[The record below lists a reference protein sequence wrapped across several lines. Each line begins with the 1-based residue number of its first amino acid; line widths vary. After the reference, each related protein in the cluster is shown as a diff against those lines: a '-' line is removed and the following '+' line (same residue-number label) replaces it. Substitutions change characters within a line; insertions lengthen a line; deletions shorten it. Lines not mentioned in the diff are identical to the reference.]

1 MLNRKVITQSLS
13 SFSAITF
20 TLCVGYGLLVPS
32 AFHAA
37 WLLEAMLPGFK
48 WLSVGSS
55 RSVWSRLLST
65 VPGRDSSIRRSTTSF
80 SGALSA
86 TPSTSSPPCGPPEV
100 TDPGS

>member
-13 SFSAITF
+13 SFSVITF

-48 WLSVGSS
+48 WLSVGSFALG
-55 RSVWSRLLST
+55 VVETALYGAGAGFLYST
-65 VPGRDSSIRRSTTSF
+65 LYNFFLRRAVGNTQHQLTTVR
-80 SGALSA
+80 AA
-86 TPSTSSPPCGPPEV
+86 
-100 TDPGS
+100 

>member
-37 WLLEAMLPGFK
+37 WWNVTAKSARE
-48 WLSVGSS
+48 
-55 RSVWSRLLST
+55 R
-65 VPGRDSSIRRSTTSF
+65 
-80 SGALSA
+80 GAACRFPDWQGKLW
-86 TPSTSSPPCGPPEV
+86 G
-100 TDPGS
+100 